1 MNRGHTMQASVQ
13 RYLEERRLLGFGLK
27 SPGTELMRFARF
39 ADARGHRGPLTLE
52 LQLDWARE
60 HVARTGPVTAARRLE
75 VVRPFAAHYRQF
87 EPGTEVPPP
96 FVLGRGHRRLAPHIY
111 TDQEIGDLLDLCGRM
126 TPLGGLRPL
135 TYKTLFGLIAAT
147 GLRISEAL
155 KLQVADVDLPGA
167 TLTVRQTKFQ
177 KSRCLALHASVVQ
190 AMSDYLCAR
199 QRFVGGA
206 GDTPVFATPAGHP
219 LSLTTVHH
227 VFARLR
233 DQLGWRARGDHAR
246 PRIHDLR
253 HTMVVRRVQRWHEA
267 GVSIDHAMFW
277 LCTYL
282 GHAKI
287 SDTYWYL
294 TGTPELMEL
303 VGARF
308 ERFVLQEADHE

>member
-1 MNRGHTMQASVQ
+1 MNREHTMQAAVR
-13 RYLEERRLLGFGLK
+13 RYLEERRRLGFALQ
-27 SPGTELMRFARF
+27 SPGNELMRFARF
-39 ADARGHRGPLTLE
+39 ADARGHRGPLTLD

-60 HVARTGPVTAARRLE
+60 HVARTSTVTAARRLE
-75 VVRPFAAHYRQF
+75 VVRPFAAHHRQF
-87 EPGTEVPPP
+87 EPATEVPPP
-96 FVLGRGHRRLAPHIY
+96 FILGRGHRRLAPHIY
-111 TDQEIGDLLDLCGRM
+111 TDQEINDLLDLSGRIM
-126 TPLGGLRPL
+126 PLGGLRPL

-155 KLQVADVDLPGA
+155 KLQVGDIDLSAA
-167 TLTVRQTKFQ
+167 TLTVRQTKFH

-190 AMSDYLCAR
+190 ALSDYLHAR
-199 QRFVGGA
+199 QRFVGCARG
-206 GDTPVFATPAGHP
+206 TPVFATSSGRA
-219 LSLTTVHH
+219 LSSSAVHH
-227 VFARLR
+227 MFARLR
-233 DQLGWRARGDHAR
+233 DQLQWRARGEHAQ

-253 HTMVVRRVQRWHEA
+253 HTMVVRRVQLWREHGA
-267 GVSIDHAMFW
+267 SIDHAMFW

-308 ERFVLQEADHE
+308 ERFVLQGAGHE

>member
-1 MNRGHTMQASVQ
+1 MNRGHPMQAAVQ
-13 RYLEERRLLGFGLK
+13 RYLEERRRLGFALK
-27 SPGTELMRFARF
+27 SPATELMRFARF
-39 ADARGHRGPLTLE
+39 ADARAHRGPLTLK

-75 VVRPFAAHYRQF
+75 IVRPFAAHHRQF
-87 EPGTEVPPP
+87 EPATEVPPR
-96 FVLGRGHRRLAPHIY
+96 FILGRGHRRLAPHIY
-111 TDQEIGDLLDLCGRM
+111 TDREIGDLLEACDRM
-126 TPLGGLRPL
+126 EPRGGLRVL

-155 KLQVADVDLPGA
+155 KLQVTDIDLSGS
-167 TLTVRQTKFQ
+167 TLTVRQTKFH
-177 KSRCLALHASVVQ
+177 KSRCLALHSSVVH
-190 AMSDYLCAR
+190 ALSDYFHAR
-199 QRFVGGA
+199 QRFIDRA
-206 GDTPVFATPAGHP
+206 GETPLFATSAGRA
-219 LSLTTVHH
+219 LSSSAVRHM
-227 VFARLR
+227 FGRLR
-233 DQLGWRARGDHAR
+233 DQLGWRARGEHAL

-253 HTMVVRRVQRWHEA
+253 HTMVVRRVQRWHEEGA
-267 GVSIDHAMFW
+267 SIDHAMFW

-308 ERFVLQEADHE
+308 ERFALQGASHD

>member
-1 MNRGHTMQASVQ
+1 MNRSPSMQASVQ
-13 RYLEERRLLGFGLK
+13 RYLEERRRLGFALK
-27 SPGTELMRFARF
+27 SPGTELLRFARF

-75 VVRPFAAHYRQF
+75 IVRPFAAHYRQF
-87 EPGTEVPPP
+87 EPATVVPPP
-96 FVLGRGHRRLAPHIY
+96 FILGRGHRRLAPHIY

-126 TPLGGLRPL
+126 TPQGGLRPL

-155 KLQVADVDLPGA
+155 QLQVADVDLPAA
-167 TLTVRQTKFQ
+167 TLTVRQTKFH

-190 AMSDYLCAR
+190 ALSEYLRVR

-206 GDTPVFATPAGHP
+206 GDTPVFATSTGRAL
-219 LSLTTVHH
+219 LSNRVHK

-233 DQLGWRARGDHAR
+233 DQLGWRARGEHAR
-246 PRIHDLR
+246 PRIHDMR

-282 GHAKI
+282 GHATI
-287 SDTYWYL
+287 SATYWYL

-308 ERFVLQEADHE
+308 ERFVWQRADHE

>member
-1 MNRGHTMQASVQ
+1 MNRSYTMQAAVQ
-13 RYLEERRLLGFGLK
+13 RYLEERRRLGFALK
-27 SPGTELMRFARF
+27 SPGTELMRFACF
-39 ADARGHRGPLTLE
+39 ADARGHQGPLTLE

-75 VVRPFAAHYRQF
+75 IVRPFAAYYRQF
-87 EPGTEVPPP
+87 EPATEVPPP
-96 FVLGRGHRRLAPHIY
+96 FILGRAHRRLAPHIY
-111 TDQEIGDLLDLCGRM
+111 TDREIGDLLVACDRM
-126 TPLGGLRPL
+126 EPRGGLRPL

-155 KLQVADVDLPGA
+155 KLQVADVNLSSA
-167 TLTVRQTKFQ
+167 TLTVRQTKFH

-190 AMSDYLCAR
+190 ALSDYFHVR
-199 QRFVGGA
+199 HRFVACA
-206 GDTPVFATPAGHP
+206 GDAPVFATTSSRA
-219 LSLTTVHH
+219 LSASAVHH
-227 VFARLR
+227 MFVRLR
-233 DQLGWRARGDHAR
+233 DQLGWRARGEHAR

-253 HTMVVRRVQRWHEA
+253 HTMVVRRVQRWHEEGA
-267 GVSIDHAMFW
+267 SIDHAMFW

-303 VGARF
+303 IGARF
-308 ERFVLQEADHE
+308 ERFVLKGAGHE

>member
-1 MNRGHTMQASVQ
+1 MNRSHTMQAAVQ
-13 RYLEERRLLGFGLK
+13 RYLEERHRLGFALK

-39 ADARGHRGPLTLE
+39 ADSRGHQGPLTLD

-60 HVARTGPVTAARRLE
+60 HVVRTGIVTAARRLE
-75 VVRPFAAHYRQF
+75 AVRPFAAHYRQF
-87 EPGTEVPPP
+87 EPATEVPPP
-96 FVLGRGHRRLAPHIY
+96 FILGRGHRRLAPHIY
-111 TDQEIGDLLDLCGRM
+111 TDQEIGDLLDLSSHM

-155 KLQVADVDLPGA
+155 KLQVADVDLQVA
-167 TLTVRQTKFQ
+167 TLTVRQTKFH

-190 AMSDYLCAR
+190 ALSDYLHAR
-199 QRFVGGA
+199 QQFVGCA
-206 GDTPVFATPAGHP
+206 GETPVFASLSGRA
-219 LSLTTVHH
+219 LSLSGVHY
-227 VFARLR
+227 VFSQLR
-233 DQLGWRARGDHAR
+233 DQLGWRARGEHAR

-253 HTMVVRRVQRWHEA
+253 HTMVVRRVQLWYESGA
-267 GVSIDHAMFW
+267 SIDHAMFW

-303 VGARF
+303 VSARF
-308 ERFVLQEADHE
+308 ERFALQGAGHE

>member
-1 MNRGHTMQASVQ
+1 MNRSNTMQVAVQ
-13 RYLEERRLLGFGLK
+13 RYLDERRRLGFALK
-27 SPGTELMRFARF
+27 SPATELGRFARF

-75 VVRPFAAHYRQF
+75 IVRPFAAHYRQF
-87 EPGTEVPPP
+87 EPATEVPPP
-96 FVLGRGHRRLAPHIY
+96 FILGRGHRRLAPHIY
-111 TDQEIGDLLDLCGRM
+111 TDQELGDLLDLAGRM
-126 TPLGGLRPL
+126 TPQGGLRPL

-155 KLQVADVDLPGA
+155 KLQVADVDLAGA
-167 TLTVRQTKFQ
+167 TLTVRQTKFH
-177 KSRCLALHASVVQ
+177 KSRCLALHTSVVQ
-190 AMSDYLCAR
+190 ALSDYLRAR
-199 QRFVGGA
+199 QRFVACA
-206 GDTPVFATPAGHP
+206 GDMPVFATPMGRA
-219 LSLTTVHH
+219 LSLNTVHR

-246 PRIHDLR
+246 PRIHDMR
-253 HTMVVRRVQRWHEA
+253 HTMVVRRVQRWHQE

-294 TGTPELMEL
+294 TGTPELMEV

-308 ERFVLQEADHE
+308 ERFVLPGADHE

>member
-1 MNRGHTMQASVQ
+1 MNGSHTMQVTVQ
-13 RYLEERRLLGFGLK
+13 RYLEERRRLGFALK

-39 ADARGHRGPLTLE
+39 ADTRGHRGPLTLE
-52 LQLDWARE
+52 LQMDWARE
-60 HVARTGPVTAARRLE
+60 HVARTGSVTAARRLE
-75 VVRPFAAHYRQF
+75 VIRPFAAHYRQF
-87 EPGTEVPPP
+87 EPATEVPPP
-96 FVLGRGHRRLAPHIY
+96 FILGRGHRRLAPHIY
-111 TDQEIGDLLDLCGRM
+111 TDQEIGDLLDLSGRM
-126 TPLGGLRPL
+126 TPQGGLRPL

-155 KLQVADVDLPGA
+155 KLLVADVDLPGA
-167 TLTVRQTKFQ
+167 TLTVRQTKFH

-190 AMSDYLCAR
+190 ALSDYLHAR
-199 QRFVGGA
+199 QRFVVGA
-206 GDTPVFATPAGHP
+206 GDTPFFVTPAGRA
-219 LSLTTVHH
+219 LSVNMVHH
-227 VFARLR
+227 VFALLR
-233 DQLGWRARGDHAR
+233 DQLGWRARGEHAR

-253 HTMVVRRVQRWHEA
+253 HTMVVRRVQRWHEG

-303 VGARF
+303 VGERF
-308 ERFVLQEADHE
+308 ERFVLQGAGHE